1 MSKEKQ
7 KERFV
12 DFFRLERRRLIGYV
26 RRWIEDTAERDGE
39 DIVQDVAFNVFNKAD
54 VTEPIENLTAYVY
67 QALRNR
73 AIDLIRKKRSNV
85 MSLDTEVNNETNLS
99 LSDLIWDSHYRADRE
114 LEKKELHRHL
124 FQAINSLNDRDR
136 AIILETE
143 FSGRS
148 YRELSEQWKIPI
160 GTLLARKS
168 RALKKIRETL
178 VMRHAAEGKVH
189 GAWRTG

>member
-1 MSKEKQ
+1 MDKEKQ
-7 KERFV
+7 KDRFI
-12 DFFRLERRRLIGYV
+12 DFFRVERRRLIGYV

-73 AIDLIRKKRSNV
+73 TIDLLRKKRRHV
-85 MSLDTEVNNETNLS
+85 MSLDTEVNNETKVS
-99 LSDLIWDSHYRADRE
+99 LSDLILDSRYRPDKE
-114 LEKKELHRHL
+114 LEKKELRRRI
-124 FQAINSLNDRDR
+124 FQTIDSLNDQDR

-143 FSGRS
+143 ISGRS
-148 YRELSEQWKIPI
+148 FRELSEQWKVPI

-168 RALKKIRETL
+168 RALRKIRETL
-178 VMRHAAEGKVH
+178 EMGQEFDNSLLRSDE
-189 GAWRTG
+189 

>member
-1 MSKEKQ
+1 MDKEKQ
-7 KERFV
+7 KDRFI
-12 DFFRLERRRLIGYV
+12 DFFRVERRRLIGYV

-73 AIDLIRKKRSNV
+73 TIDLIRKKRSHV
-85 MSLDTEVNNETNLS
+85 MSLDTEVNNETKVS
-99 LSDLIWDSHYRADRE
+99 LSDLILDSRYRPDKE
-114 LEKKELHRHL
+114 LEKKELRRRI
-124 FQAINSLNDRDR
+124 FQTIDSLNDQDP

-143 FSGRS
+143 ISGRS
-148 YRELSEQWKIPI
+148 FRELSEQWKVPI

-168 RALKKIRETL
+168 RALRKIRETL
-178 VMRHAAEGKVH
+178 EMGQEFDNSLLRSDE
-189 GAWRTG
+189 

>member
-1 MSKEKQ
+1 MGKEKQ

-12 DFFRLERRRLIGYV
+12 DFFQLERRRLIGYV
-26 RRWIEDTAERDGE
+26 RRWIEDTAERDAE
-39 DIVQDVAFNVFNKAD
+39 DIVQDVVFNVFNTAD
-54 VTEPIENLTAYVY
+54 VTAPIENLAAYVY

-73 AIDLIRKKRSNV
+73 TIDLIRKKRSNI

-99 LSDLIWDSHYRADRE
+99 LSDLILDSRYRADKE
-114 LEKKELHRHL
+114 LEKKELRRHL
-124 FQAINSLNDRDR
+124 FQAIDSLNDRDR

-148 YRELSEQWKIPI
+148 YRELSEQWKVPI

-178 VMRHAAEGKVH
+178 VMRQEFDNSLL
-189 GAWRTG
+189 RSDE